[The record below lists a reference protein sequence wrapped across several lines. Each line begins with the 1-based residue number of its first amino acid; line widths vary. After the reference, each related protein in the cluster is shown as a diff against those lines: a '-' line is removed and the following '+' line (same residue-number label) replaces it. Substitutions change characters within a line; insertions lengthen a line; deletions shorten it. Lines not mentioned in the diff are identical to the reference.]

1 MTALFNGGYMRKL
14 LVGLCLL
21 PVFAVANETGESC
34 SKLEDSSKRLECY
47 DSVFLK
53 KTDVVDENKA
63 IQSKWEYGQNK
74 DELRNATTYKAMLSS
89 NNAVNFGFPYESSF
103 MYLALRKDPKY
114 GNDVVFTVNGQFN
127 SCYDS
132 CKITVK
138 FDDNNLETYRM
149 VGSDGG
155 SNDTIFIENQKSM
168 KAFVSKLKKSK
179 KLIVEASFYDHG
191 KGQFTFDTQGLEWK
205 HF

>member
-1 MTALFNGGYMRKL
+1 MKKL

-74 DELRNATTYKAMLSS
+74 DELRNDLPA
-89 NNAVNFGFPYESSF
+89 
-103 MYLALRKDPKY
+103 RR
-114 GNDVVFTVNGQFN
+114 DV
-127 SCYDS
+127 
-132 CKITVK
+132 
-138 FDDNNLETYRM
+138 
-149 VGSDGG
+149 
-155 SNDTIFIENQKSM
+155 
-168 KAFVSKLKKSK
+168 
-179 KLIVEASFYDHG
+179 
-191 KGQFTFDTQGLEWK
+191 
-205 HF
+205 

>member
-1 MTALFNGGYMRKL
+1 MKKL
-14 LVGLCLL
+14 LVGLYLL

-74 DELRNATTYKAMLSS
+74 DELRNAITYKAMLSS

-103 MYLALRKDPKY
+103 MYLTLRKDPKY

-155 SNDTIFIENQKSM
+155 SNDTIFIESQKSM

>member
-1 MTALFNGGYMRKL
+1 M
-14 LVGLCLL
+14 

-63 IQSKWEYGQNK
+63 IQSKWEYRQNK

-103 MYLALRKDPKY
+103 MYLTLRKDPKY

-155 SNDTIFIENQKSM
+155 SNDTIFIESQKSM

>member
-1 MTALFNGGYMRKL
+1 MEVYMKKL

-89 NNAVNFGFPYESSF
+89 NNSVNFGFPYESSF

-127 SCYDS
+127 SCYDG

-155 SNDTIFIENQKSM
+155 RNDTIFIESQKSM
-168 KAFVSKLKKSK
+168 KDFVSKLKKSK

>member
-1 MTALFNGGYMRKL
+1 MEVYMKKL

-155 SNDTIFIENQKSM
+155 SNDTIFIESQKSM
-168 KAFVSKLKKSK
+168 KTFVSKLKKSK

-191 KGQFTFDTQGLEWK
+191 KEQFTFDTQGLEWK

>member
-1 MTALFNGGYMRKL
+1 MKKL
-14 LVGLCLL
+14 LISLCLL
-21 PVFAVANETGESC
+21 PVLAVANETGESC
-34 SKLEDSSKRLECY
+34 AKLEDSAKRLECY

-53 KTDVVDENKA
+53 KIDAADENKA
-63 IQSKWEYGQNK
+63 IPSKWEYSQNK
-74 DELRNATTYKAMLSS
+74 DELRNATTYKARLSS
-89 NNAVNFGFPYESSF
+89 NNTVYFGFPYESSF
-103 MYLALRKDPKY
+103 MYLTLRKDPKF

-127 SCYDS
+127 SCYDG

-138 FDDNNLETYRM
+138 FDDNKLETYRM
-149 VGSDGG
+149 VGSDDGG
-155 SNDTIFIENQKSM
+155 NDTLFIENPKSI

-205 HF
+205 YF

>member
-1 MTALFNGGYMRKL
+1 MEVYMKKL

-53 KTDVVDENKA
+53 KTDMVDENKA

-155 SNDTIFIENQKSM
+155 SNDTIFIESQKSM
-168 KAFVSKLKKSK
+168 KA
-179 KLIVEASFYDHG
+179 
-191 KGQFTFDTQGLEWK
+191 
-205 HF
+205 

>member
-1 MTALFNGGYMRKL
+1 MKKL

-21 PVFAVANETGESC
+21 PVFAVANETGEFC

-53 KTDVVDENKA
+53 KTDVIDENKA
-63 IQSKWEYGQNK
+63 IQSKWEYKQDK
-74 DELRNATTYKAMLSS
+74 DELRNSATYEAMLSS
-89 NNAVNFGFPYESSF
+89 NNAVNFGFPYESSS
-103 MYLALRKDPKY
+103 MYLTLRKDPKY
-114 GNDVVFTVNGQFN
+114 GNDVIFTVNGQFN

-132 CKITVK
+132 CKISVK
-138 FDDNNLETYRM
+138 FDDNKLETYRM
-149 VGSDGG
+149 V
-155 SNDTIFIENQKSM
+155 IENQKSM

-179 KLIVEASFYDHG
+179 KLIVEASFYDYG

>member
-1 MTALFNGGYMRKL
+1 MKKL

-103 MYLALRKDPKY
+103 MYLALRKYPKY

-155 SNDTIFIENQKSM
+155 SNDTIFIESQKSM
-168 KAFVSKLKKSK
+168 KSFVSKLKKSK

>member
-1 MTALFNGGYMRKL
+1 MKKL

-21 PVFAVANETGESC
+21 PVFAVANETGEFC

-155 SNDTIFIENQKSM
+155 SNDTIFIESQKSM
-168 KAFVSKLKKSK
+168 KSFVSKLKKSK

>member
-1 MTALFNGGYMRKL
+1 MKKL
-14 LVGLCLL
+14 LVGLYLL

-89 NNAVNFGFPYESSF
+89 NNAINFGFPYESSF
-103 MYLALRKDPKY
+103 MYLTLRKDPKY

-155 SNDTIFIENQKSM
+155 SNDTIFIESQKSM

>member
-1 MTALFNGGYMRKL
+1 MKKL

-155 SNDTIFIENQKSM
+155 SNDTIFIESQKSM
-168 KAFVSKLKKSK
+168 KSFVSKLKKSK
-179 KLIVEASFYDHG
+179 KLIVEASFYDHE

>member
-1 MTALFNGGYMRKL
+1 MEVYMKKL

-47 DSVFLK
+47 DSVFLE

-155 SNDTIFIENQKSM
+155 SNDTIFIESQKSM
-168 KAFVSKLKKSK
+168 KTFVSKLKKSK

>member
-1 MTALFNGGYMRKL
+1 MRKL

-155 SNDTIFIENQKSM
+155 SNDTIFIENQKSV

>member
-1 MTALFNGGYMRKL
+1 MKKL

-74 DELRNATTYKAMLSS
+74 DELRNSTTYKAMLSS

-138 FDDNNLETYRM
+138 FDDNNLETYQM

-155 SNDTIFIENQKSM
+155 SNDTIFIESQKSM

>member
-155 SNDTIFIENQKSM
+155 SNDTIFIENQKSV

>member
-1 MTALFNGGYMRKL
+1 MKKL

-53 KTDVVDENKA
+53 KTDAVDENKA

-155 SNDTIFIENQKSM
+155 SNDTIFIESQKSM
-168 KAFVSKLKKSK
+168 KTFVSKLKKSK

>member
-1 MTALFNGGYMRKL
+1 MAALFNGGYMRKL

-34 SKLEDSSKRLECY
+34 SKLEGSSKRLECY

-89 NNAVNFGFPYESSF
+89 NNSVNFGFPYESSF

-127 SCYDS
+127 SCYDG

-155 SNDTIFIENQKSM
+155 RNDTIFIESQKSM
-168 KAFVSKLKKSK
+168 KDFVSKLKKSK

>member
-1 MTALFNGGYMRKL
+1 MEVYMKKL

-34 SKLEDSSKRLECY
+34 SKLEDSRKRLECY

-74 DELRNATTYKAMLSS
+74 DELRNSTTYKAMLSS

-155 SNDTIFIENQKSM
+155 SNDTIFIESQKSM

>member
-1 MTALFNGGYMRKL
+1 MEVYMKKL
-14 LVGLCLL
+14 LVGLYLL

-89 NNAVNFGFPYESSF
+89 NNAINFGFPYESSF
-103 MYLALRKDPKY
+103 MYLTLRKDPKY

-155 SNDTIFIENQKSM
+155 SNDTIFIESQKSM